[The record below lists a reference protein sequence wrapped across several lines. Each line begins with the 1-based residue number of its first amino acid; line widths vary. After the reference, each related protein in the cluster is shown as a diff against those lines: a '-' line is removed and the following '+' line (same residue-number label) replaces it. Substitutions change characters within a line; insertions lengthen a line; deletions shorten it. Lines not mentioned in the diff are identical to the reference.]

1 MNGNVIGYRIRSRR
15 EELGLTQDDL
25 AKEIGLNKSTIQR
38 YESGNISRLKL
49 PVIDAIAQ
57 FLHVSPQWI
66 AGKSDT
72 MDEVPRIPANAI
84 PYTPPQYYAP
94 VLGSVRA
101 GVGGLAVQE
110 IIGQEPL
117 DERYAND
124 GEDYFWLKVTG
135 DSMAPRIMEGDLVL
149 IRAQRSVDS
158 GTLAVVTVD
167 GEEGVIKEVYY
178 DDDWIELR
186 SYNPYY
192 PVRRFE
198 GEDVT
203 EICVMGKVME
213 SRRKY

>member
-1 MNGNVIGYRIRSRR
+1 M
-15 EELGLTQDDL
+15 ELGENIKRLREHLGLSQDEL
-25 AKEIGLNKSTIQR
+25 AQKTGYTSRSTIAKIEKSIIDIPQ
-38 YESGNISRLKL
+38 SKIAAFAKALKTTPAYL
-49 PVIDAIAQ
+49 MGWEREKP
-57 FLHVSPQWI
+57 
-66 AGKSDT
+66 
-72 MDEVPRIPANAI
+72 PRPANAI

-124 GEDYFWLKVTG
+124 SEDYFWLKVTG

-149 IRAQRSVDS
+149 IRSQRSVDS

-167 GEEGVIKEVYY
+167 GEEGVIKEVHY

-198 GEDVT
+198 GENVT